1 MFKAIILLT
10 AGDGMSH
17 DDFVSWWLNEHAPL
31 ARQLPKLRKATFNVV
46 DSPQPGQPNGVSEL
60 WFDTQADF
68 DAAYSSEIGKS
79 VVADSMAHVSGRV
92 RLIVAENLVF
102 N

>member
-10 AGDGMSH
+10 AGDSMTH
-17 DDFVSWWLNEHAPL
+17 DEFVGWWLNEHAPL

-46 DSPQPGQPNGVSEL
+46 ESPQAGQPNGVSEL

-68 DAAYSSEIGKS
+68 DAAYTSEIGTS

-92 RLIVAENLVF
+92 RLIVTENAVL